1 MSSFATTHWT
11 LVRAA
16 RSDGA
21 EARRALTDLCT
32 IYRGPVAAYLG
43 KYRFDR
49 LEHADAVQEFFMLV
63 LESGLFQR
71 ADERKGSFRAYL
83 LTSLRHF
90 VARQL
95 ESQAAQ
101 KRGRDFS
108 HSTLDNAI
116 EVAEVDDQSPDAQFH
131 REWASLILRRAVER
145 LQSEADAAGKSGLFQ
160 RVVPFL
166 TEDAGRDDYQRVGD
180 ELGIRPN
187 TIAVA
192 VFRLRE
198 RFRVLVRREVA
209 ETVDSEESL
218 LDELSRL
225 RNVLGH

>member
-16 RSDGA
+16 RSDSV
-21 EARRALTDLCT
+21 EARRALTNLCA
-32 IYRGPVAAYLG
+32 IYRSPVAAYLG
-43 KYRFDR
+43 RYRFDR
-49 LEHADAVQEFFMLV
+49 LDRDDAAQEFFVHV
-63 LESGLFQR
+63 LESGVFQR
-71 ADERKGSFRAYL
+71 ADEQKGSFRAYL

-95 ESQAAQ
+95 ESQSAQ
-101 KRGRDFS
+101 KRGSDHF
-108 HSTLDNAI
+108 HGTLDDATDL
-116 EVAEVDDQSPDAQFH
+116 AENDEQSPEALFH
-131 REWASLILRRAVER
+131 SEWASLVLTRAIER
-145 LQSEADAAGKSGLFQ
+145 LQSEAEAAGKVQLFQ
-160 RVVPFL
+160 RVSPFL
-166 TEDAGRDDYQRVGD
+166 TEDAGREDYQRIGT

-209 ETVDSEESL
+209 DTVDSEESL
-218 LDELSRL
+218 QSEVARL